1 MPLSR
6 LSHKTV
12 ALYLCSIDY
21 FLVASLDM
29 GTGLL
34 RGGLPSS
41 LRCTSSGEALN
52 SLLSVSS
59 GLGTAA

>member
-6 LSHKTV
+6 LPHKTV

-21 FLVASLDM
+21 FLVDSLDM
-29 GTGLL
+29 EMGLL

-52 SLLSVSS
+52 SL
-59 GLGTAA
+59 

>member
-6 LSHKTV
+6 LPHKTV

-29 GTGLL
+29 ETGLL

-41 LRCTSSGEALN
+41 VRFTSSEEAQN
-52 SLLSVSS
+52 SL
-59 GLGTAA
+59 